1 MIIKDKN
8 ILSDGSLGGQHQT
21 RQIVTRRNLMNIA
34 NSKSA
39 LLNNS
44 FTSVT
49 QEKICNCL
57 GCYEYADDKI
67 SLTVG
72 AKSITIFVCENC
84 KPKFEN

>member
-1 MIIKDKN
+1 
-8 ILSDGSLGGQHQT
+8 
-21 RQIVTRRNLMNIA
+21 MNIS

-39 LLNNS
+39 LLNNP

-57 GCYEYADDKI
+57 GCNEYADTEI